1 MNKIFKLVAVSAVAA
16 TLAACAGPAPK
27 KPVLSAQQAQQ
38 ISVREAQID
47 VSAIG
52 AATSG
57 RKVPASTVRD
67 ELRKASGVLLWSD
80 GPRDAVAVVKID
92 SVNIIGVGQTV
103 LIGGESTM
111 RGSVSLVDAKT
122 QDVIVP
128 PQEISSGG
136 GGYTPGGLIGAATLE
151 DKNVETT
158 QLATEF
164 MRRARLAIYNPNPQ

>member
-27 KPVLSAQQAQQ
+27 KSVLSAQQAQQ

-80 GPRDAVAVVKID
+80 GPHDAVAVVKID

-103 LIGGESTM
+103 RIGG
-111 RGSVSLVDAKT
+111 
-122 QDVIVP
+122 
-128 PQEISSGG
+128 
-136 GGYTPGGLIGAATLE
+136 
-151 DKNVETT
+151 
-158 QLATEF
+158 
-164 MRRARLAIYNPNPQ
+164 